1 MCLFEMLCDH
11 SCLFSSGGEATVSL
25 SGWVM
30 WQKRPFCPSLSR
42 TEGAAQKDEDPSWW
56 CPSTAG
62 GVWVEGIEE
71 GQVQRLKKH
80 QTSRG
85 HRECPGSPHPPLH
98 QPRQHRGCR
107 VGQEDLDGGG
117 LHLRCKIE
125 KRLCNLI
132 GPLPVNRRLCAQSTD
147 IRRFWVRIPG
157 RLHDDLLAQR

>member
-1 MCLFEMLCDH
+1 MIILVCSAVEVRRLCLCLDGSCGRRDH
-11 SCLFSSGGEATVSL
+11 SVLASAGQKGQL
-25 SGWVM
+25 RRMKILPGWCVGH
-30 WQKRPFCPSLSR
+30 KHC
-42 TEGAAQKDEDPSWW
+42 GV
-56 CPSTAG
+56 
-62 GVWVEGIEE
+62 GVWVEGTEE

-80 QTSRG
+80 QTPRG
-85 HRECPGSPHPPLH
+85 HRECPGPPHPPLH

-107 VGQEDLDGGG
+107 LGQEDLDGGG

-132 GPLPVNRRLCAQSTD
+132 GPMPVNRRLCAQSTD